1 MKKFYKS
8 LAAFGGSIITYLWGG
23 WSALLGILLAFV
35 VIDYIT
41 GVAAA
46 AKNGELSSSV
56 GMWGIAKKV
65 LIFLIVAIA
74 YLIDEA
80 LGTNTIIKDAAIYF
94 YLANEVISILENAG
108 RLGAPLPPILTKAIE
123 MLKGK
128 SEVDI
133 DG

>member
-1 MKKFYKS
+1 MEKFYKS

-74 YLIDEA
+74 HLIDEA